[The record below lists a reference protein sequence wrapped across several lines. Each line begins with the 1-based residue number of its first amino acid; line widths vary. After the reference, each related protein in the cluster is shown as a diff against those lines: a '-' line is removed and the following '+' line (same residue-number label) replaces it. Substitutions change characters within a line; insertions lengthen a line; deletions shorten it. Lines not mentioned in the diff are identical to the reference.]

1 MILQEKAE
9 AITKMLNEAKERIK
23 GVVSDIQEQAV
34 ESLERAADEVQT
46 KDSHHEIRP
55 VAR

>member
-1 MILQEKAE
+1 
-9 AITKMLNEAKERIK
+9 MLNEAKERIK